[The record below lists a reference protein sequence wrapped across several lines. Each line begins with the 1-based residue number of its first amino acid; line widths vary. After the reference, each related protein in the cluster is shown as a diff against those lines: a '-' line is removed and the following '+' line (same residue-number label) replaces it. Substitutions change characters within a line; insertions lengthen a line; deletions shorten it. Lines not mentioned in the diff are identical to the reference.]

1 VIDLQRLAWGAVT
14 LGRQPVDIAT
24 LVQRAAARWRAPGR
38 WPTVLG
44 TSATV
49 RLDVSKVER
58 IIHELLANAMSHTPP
73 GTPVWVRTA
82 PHGTGVLVTV
92 EDAGPGVPREFRT
105 AVFER
110 FSGDSTTLSTRPAL
124 GLVCRWSFAS
134 RNCMVERPGSRIG
147 REVVHLFW
155 SSFQDRLLRPRLLAL
170 SQQCCIQVGR

>member
-1 VIDLQRLAWGAVT
+1 MRRLDRLLTDVIDLQRLAWGAVT

-38 WPTVLG
+38 RPKVLA

-58 IIHELLANAMSHTPP
+58 IVHELLANAMRHTPP

-92 EDAGPGVPREFRT
+92 EDAGPGIPREFRT

-110 FSGDSTTLSTRPAL
+110 FSGDSTTLLHPPGVGI
-124 GLVCRWSFAS
+124 GLSLVLRLAELHGGTAW
-134 RNCMVERPGSRIG
+134 VQDRPGG
-147 REVVHLFW
+147 G
-155 SSFQDRLLRPRLLAL
+155 SSVSVILP
-170 SQQCCIQVGR
+170 